1 VVKPY
6 EKDQFMVSPNI
17 LEQVLYDCGAEPEE
31 IPGLIAASNAVGQP
45 LTPSL
50 GEIHEPPS

>member
-1 VVKPY
+1 MVKPY
-6 EKDQFMVSPNI
+6 EEDQFKVSPDI

-31 IPGLIAASNAVGQP
+31 IPGLIAASNAVVQP

-50 GEIHEPPS
+50 GEFH